1 MLRNQQNIKM
11 NEIIKVIGVGG
22 GGSNAVNYMYNQ
34 GIKGVDFIVCNTDR
48 QSLDIS
54 PVPCKIQLGKTLTEG
69 RGAGMLPEVG
79 MNAAIENIEELREL
93 LSENTKMVFVTAGMG
108 GGTGT
113 GAAPVIAQIAKELG
127 VLTVGIVTLPFD
139 FEGKKRRLQAE
150 DGLERLRQNVDTL
163 LVISNDKLRT
173 IGKSLSVREAF
184 QKADNILTI
193 AAKGIAEVIAE
204 TGLINVDFND
214 VNTVLRN
221 SGRALMG
228 SAMASGEN
236 RALEAVE
243 GAMNSPLLD
252 DHDIHGAAFILLN
265 ITYGN
270 EEILM
275 DEIMKITDFIQDAA
289 GDNAE
294 VIWGYGYDSNLDNNL
309 CVTLV
314 ATGFSSNTNE
324 STVIIPERKVM
335 NLTDEVSNEITAPLS
350 SPFDATVSTPKDE
363 PFLKIDKEDTRFSLE
378 NNNQPWSSS
387 PEKTEVN
394 STPSIDTGTDN
405 LTDTTGP
412 TKNQTGIVDNT
423 ENVAPNPVKFGLFD
437 EWEVSNSP
445 VENNASDIV
454 WEIEPTNTPTF
465 DFTETT
471 TTETTTTDNTWTG
484 EIQTP
489 TPANESTQNDDSEII
504 RHNLQDDL
512 NDCSTVRSQPLLSPE
527 EVQRRNDERVAKIQE
542 ITAKIQNSEN
552 LSEYETQPAYLRRN
566 VEIRDEKPSEQQP
579 ISRFGLSYGPNGNST
594 LGNNSFLH
602 DNVD

>member
-1 MLRNQQNIKM
+1 MSSNQQKTKM
-11 NEIIKVIGVGG
+11 SEIIKVIGVGG

-34 GIKGVDFIVCNTDR
+34 GIKGVDFVVCNTDR
-48 QSLDIS
+48 QALDIS

-79 MNAAIENIEELREL
+79 MNAAFENIEELREL

-113 GAAPVIAQIAKELG
+113 GAAPVIAQISKELG
-127 VLTVGIVTLPFD
+127 ILTVGIVTVPFD
-139 FEGKKRRLQAE
+139 FEGKKRKMQAE
-150 DGLERLRQNVDTL
+150 EGLERLRQNVDTL

-173 IGKSLSVREAF
+173 IGKSLSVSEAF
-184 QKADNILTI
+184 QKADNILTV

-228 SAMASGEN
+228 SAMACGEN
-236 RALEAVE
+236 RALEAVK
-243 GAMNSPLLD
+243 GAMNSPLLN
-252 DHDIHGAAFILLN
+252 DHDIYGASYVLLN

-275 DEIMKITDFIQDAA
+275 DEIMEITDFIQDAA

-324 STVIIPERKVM
+324 DTVAIPERKVM
-335 NLTDEVSNEITAPLS
+335 NLTDEVKNEITAPLS
-350 SPFDATVSTPKDE
+350 SPFDATASTPKDE
-363 PFLKIDKEDTRFSLE
+363 PFLKVEPSEGEFTTSDNQASWNNHLGIGSVSVNASVEGTESSTVPE
-378 NNNQPWSSS
+378 NTLP
-387 PEKTEVN
+387 TE
-394 STPSIDTGTDN
+394 TPNEN
-405 LTDTTGP
+405 LS
-412 TKNQTGIVDNT
+412 KS
-423 ENVAPNPVKFGLFD
+423 ENVSQNPVKFGLFD
-437 EWEVSNSP
+437 ELESTNTT
-445 VENNASDIV
+445 VENNGSDIV
-454 WEIEPTNTPTF
+454 WDVQPTSTPTF
-465 DFTETT
+465 DFTENN
-471 TTETTTTDNTWTG
+471 TTDNTM
-484 EIQTP
+484 EEEVISP
-489 TPANESTQNDDSEII
+489 VNESPKNQEPEII
-504 RHNLQDDL
+504 RYNLQDDL
-512 NDCSTVRSQPLLSPE
+512 NESSNVRTQPLLSPE

-566 VEIRDEKPSEQQP
+566 VEIRDEKPSEEQR
-579 ISRFGLSYGPNGNST
+579 ISRFGLSDGANGESG